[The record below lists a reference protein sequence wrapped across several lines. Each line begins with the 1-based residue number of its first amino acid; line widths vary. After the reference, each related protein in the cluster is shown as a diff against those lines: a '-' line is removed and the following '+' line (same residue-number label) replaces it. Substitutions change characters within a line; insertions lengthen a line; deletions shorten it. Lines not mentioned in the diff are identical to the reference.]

1 MSVAERWKGTKPI
14 KLSTQDA
21 LALVIEL
28 LKKDKRILICYLFG
42 SRTSENRPHSDL
54 DIAVYTSSDFSWQD
68 YYLLYGEITKALKSD
83 RVDLIWLNNA
93 EPILSFEI
101 IRNGKVIYHVDDD
114 LLNEFELKTKKNYY
128 DYRLYLKKRK
138 AHC

>member
-14 KLSTQDA
+14 ELSTEEA
-21 LALVIEL
+21 LTLVTQL

-42 SRTSENRPHSDL
+42 SRTSENRPNSDL

-68 YYLLYGEITKALKSD
+68 YYLLYGEVTKALKSD
-83 RVDLIWLNNA
+83 RVDLLWLNNA

-101 IRNGKVIYHVDDD
+101 IRHGKVVYHVDDD

-128 DYRLYLKKRK
+128 DYRLYLKKRR
-138 AHC
+138 ALY